1 MKMLKIQILDQAGQV
16 RQGKNDYEEF
26 QRPLEHSGVDF
37 CYLATQDLQYLD
49 QDVIRVTTDRPNQ
62 YLLVK
67 LDETMDTSLIYVP
80 GKQWEYHIDLS
91 QNAVD
96 ARPDKAFTSKRH
108 YLSVRRATMAERNA
122 YRNLALNPHDQKEST
137 GAYPHASANVETRN
151 DATFFACNA
160 IDGVLASNMHGEY
173 PYQSWGINQQADA
186 ALTIDFGR
194 PVTLDQAAL
203 VLRAD
208 FPHDSYWS
216 QVALHFSDG
225 SVEVVQLEKSGE
237 PQYFQFA
244 KRTVTQVTVTDLK
257 KATDDSPF
265 PALDEIEL
273 YGVNVE

>member
-1 MKMLKIQILDQAGQV
+1 MLKIQILNQAGQV

-26 QRPLEHSGVDF
+26 RRPLENSGTDF
-37 CYLATQDLQYLD
+37 CYLATQDLQYMD
-49 QDVIRVTTDRPNQ
+49 HDVIRVTTDQPDQ
-62 YLLVK
+62 YLWVK
-67 LDETMDTSLIYVP
+67 LDETMDTSLVYVP
-80 GKQWEYHIDLS
+80 DKQWEYHIDLS
-91 QNAVD
+91 QNAFD
-96 ARPDKAFTSKRH
+96 ARPDKAFSSKRH
-108 YLSVRRATMAERNA
+108 YLSVRRATAVERNT
-122 YRNLALNPHDQKEST
+122 YRNLALNPHDQKEFT

-208 FPHDSYWS
+208 FPHDSYWP

-237 PQYFQFA
+237 LQYCQFA
-244 KRTVTQVTVTDLK
+244 KRTVTQVTITDLK
-257 KATDDSPF
+257 KAADDSPF
-265 PALDEIEL
+265 PALDEIEF
-273 YGVNVE
+273 YGVNAE

>member
-1 MKMLKIQILDQAGQV
+1 MLKLQILDRTGQI
-16 RQGKNDYEEF
+16 RKGKNDYEEID
-26 QRPLEHSGVDF
+26 RPMESSGKTF
-37 CYLATQDLQYLD
+37 CYLATQSLQYQD
-49 QDVIRVTTDRPNQ
+49 QDIIRLTTDLTDQ
-62 YLLVK
+62 YLMVK
-67 LDETMDTSLIYVP
+67 LDETMDTTLIYVP
-80 GKQWEYHIDLS
+80 NKHWDYHVDLS
-91 QNAVD
+91 PNAFD
-96 ARPDKAFTSKRH
+96 ARPDKAFSSKRH
-108 YLSVRRATMAERNA
+108 YLSVRQATLAERQA
-122 YRNLALNPHDQKEST
+122 YRNLALNPHDQKEFT

-173 PYQSWGINQQADA
+173 PYQSWGINQQTDA

-194 PVTLDQAAL
+194 PVILDQVAL

-208 FPHDSYWS
+208 FPHDSYWP

-237 PQYFQFA
+237 LQYCQFA
-244 KRTVTQVTVTDLK
+244 KRTVTQVTITDLK
-257 KATDDSPF
+257 KAADDSPF